1 MYISRSAL
9 ETIELNG
16 VEYVRKD
23 LMVLVLEIMKAKG
36 LDMAFMTRLE
46 MALDNHKTTQQYD
59 FKKLCEFRHKWDD
72 GWVCSKCGVRRADW
86 IESDIKTTT
95 REELY

>member
-9 ETIELNG
+9 ETVELNG

-36 LDMAFMTRLE
+36 LDMAFMTGLE
-46 MALDNHKTTQQYD
+46 MALDNHKTTTENR
-59 FKKLCEFRHKWDD
+59 L
-72 GWVCSKCGVRRADW
+72 
-86 IESDIKTTT
+86 
-95 REELY
+95 